1 MLSDYWC
8 VAAEVQSVIFL
19 ALIFSEILGA
29 YIVFCVFWVCVWVCL
44 CVWTGPYLISIWF
57 RGSLEMHA
65 WCERLGSSLLSPC
78 PVTLWQRLLLRSTS
92 QFSAAAFRGEGS
104 FLFVSYGFLYNWSF
118 LVVDKASLTPPGSQ
132 FRAPSR
138 LLLRITDYLS
148 LLPTFP
154 GSDIG
159 TPTANFGQGNFN

>member
-19 ALIFSEILGA
+19 ALIFSEASGCLHGLLCLLGVRTVEAAA
-29 YIVFCVFWVCVWVCL
+29 YCH
-44 CVWTGPYLISIWF
+44 
-57 RGSLEMHA
+57 M
-65 WCERLGSSLLSPC
+65 
-78 PVTLWQRLLLRSTS
+78 PVTLWQRQSARSTS
-92 QFSAAAFRGEGS
+92 QFS
-104 FLFVSYGFLYNWSF
+104 GFFYNWSF
-118 LVVDKASLTPPGSQ
+118 LVVDEASLTPPGSQ

-159 TPTANFGQGNFN
+159 TPGVSRPGLGERPTTFLGQGNFNKIQNPKSKIQIHP